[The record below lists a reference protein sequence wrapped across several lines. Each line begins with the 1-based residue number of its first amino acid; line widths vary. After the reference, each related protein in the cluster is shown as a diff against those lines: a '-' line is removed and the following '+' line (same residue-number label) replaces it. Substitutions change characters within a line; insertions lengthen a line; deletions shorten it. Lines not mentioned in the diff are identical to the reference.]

1 MSNLFNINTMLYE
14 NANPLSIIQT
24 FNRKTFLLESID
36 MMRDIDNS
44 IDEQTKSLYVSL
56 LEATSVA
63 QENAKFSDF
72 FKEYEKT
79 IHKYILKAR
88 ELVDKFSINVETF
101 VDANND
107 ILDIPDNTNIM
118 NPVKYIGVEYDNLL
132 DDDIPKIDPYKMFK
146 KEFAFIGSLMQDL
159 GPIGTDEA
167 KAQIV
172 ATVCNNLSK
181 EINDGWIDKCVEKI
195 IDCDDCGADDFAKA
209 VYKKFI
215 KNPSM
220 EICVDIGTVKQAKLS
235 ILNYT
240 RYVDCINKSVSEFCD
255 GLSKVAS
262 EIGSLFYR
270 NRDKKLPIKTDAE
283 GVEDKTYRLNDYAYN
298 QFNQFIS
305 TKITQ
310 ITELCNLYIIALSV
324 KMDCI
329 IKYLQQCK
337 DIVNTAANGIDNTPN
352 TETDPGDSDIDND
365 GKVDDTE
372 SDMPVTVDDNP
383 DDNDI
388 PDDDTDDVEN
398 NPDQDTAVEQDNSE
412 TEIEQEFYLFDARMY
427 QKERLINKMI
437 IKESVYDIMLED
449 ENRNGNIANTIG
461 SKAKSVKA
469 IIDNLTQ
476 QMKNLVQ
483 KFISSFTNNYDKQ
496 IEYINKNK
504 QRILKAVIPK
514 NWTIQRIDIDK
525 IMQYKLEDFKNED
538 IELLSDRN
546 KYLTVK
552 YSRLLGPAESDTQ
565 SIKDRL
571 NNSVFN
577 KNEDHYTNNDRQQG
591 LNYVTNQYK
600 QAIQKVQ
607 DAQKTLESAKNKT
620 NNIVDKGIST
630 NESFVTLEETLRYY
644 FSEDGTETTEED
656 KKKNSQA
663 NPAQAKEANKSKA
676 VQEYFTISTSLNTA
690 MMNMYNTT
698 MKKHLSFLTK
708 LAQLNGATPLQQNN
722 AENNNQNN
730 NDNSQQNNK

>member
-1 MSNLFNINTMLYE
+1 MSNLFNINSMFCE
-14 NANPLSIIQT
+14 NVDPLSIIQT
-24 FNRKTFLLESID
+24 FDRKTFLSEGID
-36 MMRDIDNS
+36 IMRDTDKS
-44 IDEQTKSLYVSL
+44 INEMTELLYMSLI
-56 LEATSVA
+56 EATSVA

-88 ELVDKFSINVETF
+88 ELADKFSINVETF

-107 ILDIPDNTNIM
+107 ILDIPDNANIM

-167 KAQIV
+167 KAQII

-195 IDCDDCGADDFAKA
+195 IDCDDCSTDDFAKA

-220 EICVDIGTVKQAKLS
+220 EICVDIGIAKQAKLS

-270 NRDKKLPIKTDAE
+270 NKDKKLPIKTDKE

-365 GKVDDTE
+365 GKIDDTE

-383 DDNDI
+383 DDDDI
-388 PDDDTDDVEN
+388 PDDDTDNVKN
-398 NPDQDTAVEQDNSE
+398 NQDSDQDTNIEQDNSE

-427 QKERLINKMI
+427 QKERLINKMM

-449 ENRNGNIANTIG
+449 DNSKNGSIINAVG

-469 IIDNLTQ
+469 IIDNLIQ

-546 KYLTVK
+546 KYLTAK
-552 YSRLLGPAESDTQ
+552 YSKLLGPAESDTQ

-577 KNEDHYTNNDRQQG
+577 KNEDHYTDNDRQQG

-620 NNIVDKGIST
+620 NNIVDKGTST
-630 NESFVTLEETLRYY
+630 NESFITLEETLRYY
-644 FSEDGTETTEED
+644 FSEDTTETTQGD
-656 KKKNSQA
+656 KNNQVKD
-663 NPAQAKEANKSKA
+663 ANKSKA

-698 MKKHLSFLTK
+698 IKKHLSFLTK

-722 AENNNQNN
+722 VENNNQNN

>member
-1 MSNLFNINTMLYE
+1 MSNLFNINSMFCE
-14 NANPLSIIQT
+14 NVDPLSIIQT
-24 FNRKTFLLESID
+24 FDRKTFLSEGID
-36 MMRDIDNS
+36 IMRDTDKS
-44 IDEQTKSLYVSL
+44 INEMTELLYMSLI
-56 LEATSVA
+56 EATSVA

-88 ELVDKFSINVETF
+88 ELADKFSINVETF

-107 ILDIPDNTNIM
+107 ILDIPDNANIM

-167 KAQIV
+167 KAQII

-195 IDCDDCGADDFAKA
+195 IDCDDCSTDDFAKA

-220 EICVDIGTVKQAKLS
+220 EICVDIGIAKQAKLS

-270 NRDKKLPIKTDAE
+270 NKDKKLPIKTDKE

-365 GKVDDTE
+365 GKIDDTE

-383 DDNDI
+383 DDDDI
-388 PDDDTDDVEN
+388 PDDDTDNVKN
-398 NPDQDTAVEQDNSE
+398 NQDSDQDTNIEQDNSE

-427 QKERLINKMI
+427 QKERLINKMM

-449 ENRNGNIANTIG
+449 DNSKNGSIINAVG

-469 IIDNLTQ
+469 IIDNLIQ

-546 KYLTVK
+546 KYLTAK
-552 YSRLLGPAESDTQ
+552 YSKLLGPAESDTQ

-577 KNEDHYTNNDRQQG
+577 KNEDHYTDNDRQQG

-620 NNIVDKGIST
+620 NNIVDKGTST

-644 FSEDGTETTEED
+644 FSEDTTETTQAD
-656 KKKNSQA
+656 KNNQVKD
-663 NPAQAKEANKSKA
+663 ANKSKA
-676 VQEYFTISTSLNTA
+676 VQAYFTISTSLNTA

-698 MKKHLSFLTK
+698 MKKHLLFLTK
-708 LAQLNGATPLQQNN
+708 LAQLNGATPLQQND

>member
-1 MSNLFNINTMLYE
+1 MSKLFNFQKMFCEDTSSDMIMSYQNE
-14 NANPLSIIQT
+14 
-24 FNRKTFLLESID
+24 TFLFNAVQI
-36 MMRDIDNS
+36 MRS
-44 IDEQTKSLYVSL
+44 IDENVNDITSTMYTNL
-56 LEATSVA
+56 LEADSS
-63 QENAKFSDF
+63 QKENVIFSDF

-79 IHKYILKAR
+79 VRKYMLKVQ
-88 ELVDKFSINVETF
+88 ELADKFSINIETF
-101 VDANND
+101 VDANSD
-107 ILDIPDNTNIM
+107 ILDISDNANIM
-118 NPVKYIGVEYDNLL
+118 NPPRYIGVEYDNLL
-132 DDDIPKIDPYKMFK
+132 DGDIPKIDPYKMFK

-167 KAQIV
+167 KAQII

-195 IDCDDCGADDFAKA
+195 IDCDDCSADDFAKA

-220 EICVDIGTVKQAKLS
+220 EICIDIGTAKQAKLS
-235 ILNYT
+235 IMNYT

-270 NRDKKLPIKTDAE
+270 NKDKKLPIKTDKE

-329 IKYLQQCK
+329 VKYLQQCK

-365 GKVDDTE
+365 GKIDDTE
-372 SDMPVTVDDNP
+372 SDMPITVDDNP
-383 DDNDI
+383 DDSDI

-398 NPDQDTAVEQDNSE
+398 NPDPGQGTNIEQDNSE
-412 TEIEQEFYLFDARMY
+412 TEIEQEFYLFDAQMY
-427 QKERLINKMI
+427 QKERLINKMM
-437 IKESVYDIMLED
+437 IKESVYNIMLED
-449 ENRNGNIANTIG
+449 DSSKSG
-461 SKAKSVKA
+461 SFKGAVESKMKSAKA
-469 IIDNLTQ
+469 IIDNLIQ
-476 QMKNLVQ
+476 QMKVLVQ
-483 KFISSFTNNYDKQ
+483 KFVSSFTNNYDKQ
-496 IEYINKNK
+496 IEYVVKNQQK
-504 QRILKAVIPK
+504 IMSAVIPK

-525 IMQYKLEDFKNED
+525 IMQYRLEDFKVED
-538 IELLSDRN
+538 IDLLSDRN
-546 KYLTVK
+546 KYLTAK
-552 YSRLLGPAESDTQ
+552 YNNLLGQSGSDNE

-577 KNEDHYTNNDRQQG
+577 KDETHYENTDRQQG
-591 LNYVTNQYK
+591 YNYVTKLYK
-600 QAIQKVQ
+600 QAIQKIQ

-620 NNIVDKGIST
+620 ANIVDKSSAT
-630 NESFVTLEETLRYY
+630 NESVSTLEETLRYY
-644 FSEDGTETTEED
+644 FSEDTTETTQED
-656 KKKNSQA
+656 KDKNNQA
-663 NPAQAKEANKSKA
+663 NPNQVKDANKSKA
-676 VQEYFTISTSLNTA
+676 VQTYFTISTSLNTA

-698 MKKHLSFLTK
+698 MKKHLAFLIK
-708 LAQLNGATPLQQNN
+708 LAQLNGANPV
-722 AENNNQNN
+722 EQNN
-730 NDNSQQNNK
+730 NTQNNQQNK